1 MMAPT
6 SSKGSLVSMQY
17 RQLGR
22 TGVEVSLLCLGSM
35 NWGSNSTEAEG
46 HRQMDQAFEHGVN
59 FIDTA
64 EMYAV
69 PSSAEHYGR
78 SEEVIGTWLNS
89 RANRDR
95 VILATKIAGPG
106 DHFTYIRD
114 GKPRFTR
121 WHVERAIDA
130 SLRRLQTDYVDL
142 YQLHW
147 PERPTTFFGRLG
159 YHYPEADD
167 WTPLEETLEALDGIV
182 KAGKVRFIGVSNE
195 TPWGTM
201 RFLHLS
207 ETLGLPRIVSN
218 QNPYSLLNRSFEAGC
233 AEITRHEQVGLLAY
247 APMAAGALS
256 GKYLDGAR
264 PAGARM
270 TMYPSNSR
278 YLGPPNS
285 EPAIR
290 AYVDLARRFDLDP
303 GIMALAWVNRQPFTT
318 STIIGAMNEEQ
329 LASDLASVDVEL
341 PEELV
346 EAIEEAHRRYTYPCP

>member
-1 MMAPT
+1 M
-6 SSKGSLVSMQY
+6 KY

-22 TGVEVSLLCLGSM
+22 TGIEVSLLCLGSM

-69 PSSAEHYGR
+69 PSSAEHYGK
-78 SEEVIGTWLNS
+78 SEEVIGTWLTS
-89 RANRDR
+89 RSNRDR

-106 DHFTYIRD
+106 NHFTYIRD

-147 PERPTTFFGRLG
+147 PERPTSTFGRLG
-159 YHYPEADD
+159 YRYPETDD
-167 WTPLEETLEALDGIV
+167 STPLEETLEALDGIV

-233 AEITRHEQVGLLAY
+233 AEITRFEQVGLLAY

-270 TMYPSNSR
+270 TMYPSNRR

-318 STIIGAMNEEQ
+318 SSIIGAMNEEQ
-329 LASDLASVDVEL
+329 LTSDLASVDIEL

-346 EAIEEAHRRYTYPCP
+346 EAIEEIHRSYTYPCP